1 MQDKQYPHTCD
12 VYSLSKYIQTSDER
26 GCFPIAF
33 REIYQISNTR
43 IKATLSSINYVCPN
57 LLSQDFAKLQK
68 SLLIIKL
75 KTGILLCGTFFDKYL
90 FLGG

>member
-57 LLSQDFAKLQK
+57 QLCRDNAKLQK
-68 SLLIIKL
+68 V
-75 KTGILLCGTFFDKYL
+75 Y
-90 FLGG
+90 

>member
-33 REIYQISNTR
+33 REIFQIYKVWVLNENKNQTSANKYT
-43 IKATLSSINYVCPN
+43 N
-57 LLSQDFAKLQK
+57 LQC
-68 SLLIIKL
+68 II
-75 KTGILLCGTFFDKYL
+75 
-90 FLGG
+90 

>member
-43 IKATLSSINYVCPN
+43 IKATLSSINYVMRPN
-57 LLSQDFAKLQK
+57 QSCWDFAKC
-68 SLLIIKL
+68 LLIIKL
-75 KTGILLCGTFFDKYL
+75 KGDIVIHFW
-90 FLGG
+90 

>member
-33 REIYQISNTR
+33 REIYQISNIR
-43 IKATLSSINYVCPN
+43 IKQKTLSIYPTISPIRHRKDSIFC
-57 LLSQDFAKLQK
+57 S
-68 SLLIIKL
+68 
-75 KTGILLCGTFFDKYL
+75 T
-90 FLGG
+90 